1 MKNSSLWRCILLAL
15 SGFALGGC
23 YSIVA
28 EKHTF
33 VVSNQ
38 AKNDLSL
45 VQVTMD
51 GSAGVADMKFR
62 AGYRDSSAVDEV
74 LKGDSTPIT
83 TQSFKADEKDL
94 NKTAAVISEK
104 LLEKLTSAYATG
116 ASPERIRR
124 IEEEITRARSLPRI
138 IRAAGTSHVSEA
150 PAEKFLI
157 AFSADPSKVFKAIA
171 DTTARNESEGAIF
184 KSLRDFSDVEERRRT
199 GAQSLAKLTWESLLD
214 HPVRTGLPAD
224 AAGDATDDGHQLLQ
238 DQLRRYRTL
247 LNDFLSSQP

>member
-1 MKNSSLWRCILLAL
+1 MKTSPLWRCLSLAL
-15 SGFALGGC
+15 PAFALGGC
-23 YSIVA
+23 YSVVA

-83 TQSFKADEKDL
+83 TQSFKADDKDL
-94 NKTAAVISEK
+94 NKAAAAISEELLKK
-104 LLEKLTSAYATG
+104 LANAYATG

-138 IRAAGTSHVSEA
+138 IRAAGTSQVSEA

-184 KSLRDFSDVEERRRT
+184 KSLRDFSNLEAERRT
-199 GAQSLAKLTWESLLD
+199 SAQTLVKLTWESLLE
-214 HPVRTGLPAD
+214 PVRAGLPAEE
-224 AAGDATDDGHQLLQ
+224 AGDKTDDGHQRLL

-247 LNDFLSSQP
+247 LNDFLASQP